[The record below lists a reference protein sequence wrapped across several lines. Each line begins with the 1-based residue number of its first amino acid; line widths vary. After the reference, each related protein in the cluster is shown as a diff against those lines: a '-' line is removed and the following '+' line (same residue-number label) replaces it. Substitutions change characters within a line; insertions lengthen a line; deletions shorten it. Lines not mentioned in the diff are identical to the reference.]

1 MAFNRLRD
9 IRDRMESK
17 WTSGEFI
24 FGYED
29 DINENHNIDYPLLL
43 VTPPNSTLPATE
55 KDQINAHIK
64 EEYEFEV
71 VFAKPY
77 RTSSSNTGANDTNT
91 NLDVIYTL
99 LEGEAYNWLQ
109 SFLDSYPNK
118 EVTLVPT
125 PITIERETNQHNDRV
140 VQIRMQFVVDC
151 FSHAFAAFDD
161 QFIRDLNPLIWLRSD
176 VGVKTQYFGGKE
188 VVKEWKDQSGNGN
201 DFVQSTSAKQP
212 EYKYE
217 MSDSVNTENRYP
229 FLDFDGSDD
238 FMQCEN
244 INFNGLGLSVD
255 NTIFFISK
263 YNDADNNLGA
273 VVSLYEGSSSN
284 RFRIYGRK
292 FDTNDVRHASIHTD
306 STASGGD
313 SVNNTASGSAD
324 STTMAVRALRFH
336 NKTSKWFINGTMV
349 NSVTNSQYTN
359 ATNYDRTEP
368 ILIGA
373 DGRAINPDTLM
384 NGSIQEIM
392 IFNSSLSEEAIVK
405 VSNYLNHK
413 YNIY

>member
-1 MAFNRLRD
+1 
-9 IRDRMESK
+9 
-17 WTSGEFI
+17 
-24 FGYED
+24 
-29 DINENHNIDYPLLL
+29 
-43 VTPPNSTLPATE
+43 
-55 KDQINAHIK
+55 
-64 EEYEFEV
+64 
-71 VFAKPY
+71 
-77 RTSSSNTGANDTNT
+77 
-91 NLDVIYTL
+91 
-99 LEGEAYNWLQ
+99 
-109 SFLDSYPNK
+109 
-118 EVTLVPT
+118 
-125 PITIERETNQHNDRV
+125 
-140 VQIRMQFVVDC
+140 
-151 FSHAFAAFDD
+151 
-161 QFIRDLNPLIWLRSD
+161 
-176 VGVKTQYFGGKE
+176 
-188 VVKEWKDQSGNGN
+188 
-201 DFVQSTSAKQP
+201 
-212 EYKYE
+212 

>member
-1 MAFNRLRD
+1 MAFTRLRD

-43 VTPPNSTLPATE
+43 VTPPTSTLPATE
-55 KDQINAHIK
+55 KDQINAHVK

-77 RTSSSNTGANDTNT
+77 RTSSTNTGANDTNT

-109 SFLDSYPNK
+109 AFLDSYSNK
-118 EVTLVPT
+118 SVTLVPT
-125 PITIERETNQHNDRV
+125 PILIERETNQHNDKV
-140 VQIRMQFVVDC
+140 VQIRMQFTVDC

-161 QFIRDLNPLIWLRSD
+161 QFIRDLSPLIWLRSD

-201 DFVQSTSAKQP
+201 DFIQSTSAKQP

-229 FLDFDGSDD
+229 FLNFDGTDD
-238 FMQCEN
+238 FMRCEN
-244 INFNGLGLSVD
+244 INFNGLGLSVN

-263 YNDADNNLGA
+263 YNSANHNLGA
-273 VVSLYEGSSSN
+273 VVSLYEGSQSD
-284 RFRIYGRK
+284 RFKIYGRR
-292 FDTNDVRHASIHTD
+292 FDTNDVRHASTHIDTT
-306 STASGGD
+306 SSGGD
-313 SVNNTASGSAD
+313 SVSNTASGSAD
-324 STTMAVRALRFH
+324 STIISVRALHFH
-336 NKTSKWFINGTMV
+336 NKTSKWYINGTMT
-349 NSVTNSQYTN
+349 SSSTNSDYTN
-359 ATNYDRTEP
+359 GTTYDRSQP

-373 DGRAINPDTLM
+373 DGTATNPDSVM